1 MYLFTTLYL
10 FYPRIKKVFIIIII
24 IIIIIIVIIII
35 IIIIIV
41 INIVICGR
49 ITLLNQSIALSLTML
64 TGKNCDLF
72 SSIQEFIEIE
82 AWLLLTFFTCLH
94 DQLRSTHSIVT
105 HERVQMFEKGDSSN
119 EKKMNGCSSQQ
130 VVRQSLN

>member
-10 FYPRIKKVFIIIII
+10 FYQRIKKVFIIIII

-41 INIVICGR
+41 INIVICAR

-82 AWLLLTFFTCLH
+82 A
-94 DQLRSTHSIVT
+94 
-105 HERVQMFEKGDSSN
+105 
-119 EKKMNGCSSQQ
+119 
-130 VVRQSLN
+130 